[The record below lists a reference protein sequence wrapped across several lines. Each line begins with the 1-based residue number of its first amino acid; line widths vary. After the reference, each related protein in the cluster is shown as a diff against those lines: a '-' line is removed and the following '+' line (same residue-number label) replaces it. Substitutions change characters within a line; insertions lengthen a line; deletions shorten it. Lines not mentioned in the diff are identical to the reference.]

1 MADSKQAQK
10 YWWIKGK
17 GIGIGWL
24 DRDTNQNYALSAVT
38 EAETVTVHYKSKL
51 TKISA
56 IDTTLTNA
64 LPPQF
69 HDALVT
75 RAIERGYEINS
86 NPEIM
91 QLALYWGKKF
101 GDMLKRI
108 QEFTN
113 TERTKTPKMIK
124 SIYPYAIK

>member
-10 YWWIKGK
+10 YWWIKDK
-17 GIGIGWL
+17 DIGIGWL
-24 DRDTNQNYALSAVT
+24 DLDTNNNYALTAVT
-38 EAETVTVHYKSKL
+38 EAETVTVHYKAKL

-75 RAIERGYEINS
+75 KAVQKGYELNQ
-86 NPEIM
+86 NPELL

-101 GDMLKRI
+101 EDFLKRI
-108 QEFTN
+108 QEFYN

-124 SIYPYAIK
+124 SSYPYAVK